1 MLLLCFRLETGSAGW
16 AWWHPPTTSAVGE
29 AGEKGKGRGW
39 VTGEGKR
46 EEGGERRQEGEEGES
61 CILSGCACSNPKNCN
76 IVRTMI

>member
-29 AGEKGKGRGW
+29 AGEKGKERGW

-46 EEGGERRQEGEEGES
+46 EEGGERRQEGEEASLAYCQGVLVVTPRTVT
-61 CILSGCACSNPKNCN
+61 LSGP
-76 IVRTMI
+76 